1 MRKLLFLSFFII
13 SISSFAQFRLGLF
26 GGIANYQGDL
36 TDKLYQR
43 PKPMG
48 GIALGYEIS
57 DHFLVRAG
65 FTVAKVGGA
74 DSLSDKATL
83 QARNL
88 SFQTSIF
95 EFSLLAE
102 YTLFDL

>member
-48 GIALGYEIS
+48 GITLGYEIS

-65 FTVAKVGGA
+65 FTVAKVAGA

-83 QARNL
+83 QTRNL
-88 SFQTSIF
+88 SFQTSIS
-95 EFSLLAE
+95 EFSLL
-102 YTLFDL
+102 